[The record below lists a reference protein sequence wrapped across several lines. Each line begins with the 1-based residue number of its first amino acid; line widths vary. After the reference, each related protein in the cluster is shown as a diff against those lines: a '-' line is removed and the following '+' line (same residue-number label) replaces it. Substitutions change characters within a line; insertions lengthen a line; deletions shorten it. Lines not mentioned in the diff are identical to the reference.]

1 MNSGNGATVTAESQA
16 DRVDGRAA
24 VSSPLR
30 PFRALR
36 YVPEQVG
43 DLAAVL
49 GPADDVPTA
58 EQAAALAAQHPHHCL
73 HLEVPDPDGRS
84 FQTAARLFRAWRH
97 QGIVQRDGVP
107 TCYVYAYRFM
117 LEGRSRER
125 FGVFFAASLDPHM
138 GAHLL
143 PHEGTTQELVERR
156 ERQLEAV
163 QVHAGSVYAIWDGEG
178 ALRQTLEAI
187 TAQKRP
193 LWRVERSGEWH
204 TLWAVHGRRAT
215 ELAALVASRPLV
227 VADGHHRLEAAKRY
241 AQRCVPAG
249 SSNHP
254 AAWVPIHVVDAADP
268 ALVVRPIHRLLRWLP
283 CEWDAIRAH
292 LADHTKIVHVTRAPT
307 PDMLIRAT
315 ETLAT
320 RSVPHALLVHAEECL
335 EVVLPGGGV
344 AEPDAMLVDTLV
356 LRHVCAF
363 DQAELEQVVEYTPD
377 VVEAA
382 LAVRSGRAALA
393 ILLRP
398 TPLETVLAW
407 AKSGRL
413 FPPKTTYFFPKLP
426 QGIVFFDLADP
437 LTLG

>member
-1 MNSGNGATVTAESQA
+1 MTAEPQA
-16 DRVDGRAA
+16 DRVDDRAT
-24 VSSPLR
+24 VSPPLR

-36 YVPEQVG
+36 YVAEHVG

-84 FQTAARLFRAWRH
+84 FQTAARVFRAWRA
-97 QGIVQRDGVP
+97 QGIVQPDAAP
-107 TCYVYAYRFM
+107 ACYVYAHRFVF
-117 LEGRSRER
+117 EGQPRER
-125 FGVFFAASLDPHM
+125 FGVFLAASLDPHR
-138 GAHLL
+138 GARLL

-163 QVHAGSVYAIWDGEG
+163 QVHAGAVYAIWDGEG
-178 ALRQTLEAI
+178 TLRQMLEAI
-187 TAQKRP
+187 TAQERP
-193 LWRVERSGEWH
+193 LWRIERSGEWH
-204 TLWAVHGRRAT
+204 TLWAVHGSQAA
-215 ELAALVASRPLV
+215 ELAALIASRPLV

-241 AQRCVPAG
+241 AQRYVPAG
-249 SSNHP
+249 SSSHP
-254 AAWVPIHVVDAADP
+254 AAWVPVHVVDAADP

-283 CEWDAIRAH
+283 CDWDAIRSH
-292 LADHTKIVHVTRAPT
+292 LVDHAKIVQVIRAPS

-315 ETLAT
+315 ETLAA
-320 RSVPHALLVHAEECL
+320 RVVPHALVVHAEESL
-335 EVVLPGGGV
+335 EVVLPGDDV
-344 AEPDAMLVDTLV
+344 AKPDALLVDTLV

-398 TPLETVLAW
+398 TPLKTVLAW
-407 AKSGRL
+407 AERGQL
-413 FPPKTTYFFPKLP
+413 LPPKTTYFFPKLP
-426 QGIVFFDLADP
+426 QGLVFFDLADS
-437 LTLG
+437 LTLS